1 MYISCRYISCYYKV
15 EYIITSW
22 AEMLAEPPQATV
34 WGLFLPTLMHR
45 TSFLIDGFNLY
56 HSVVQ
61 ASKDLKG
68 ATTKW
73 LDIFALCK
81 AILIHVDTKAKIK
94 DVFYFSA
101 LAKHLLHNNPDVVKR
116 HELYIKCLD
125 STGINVELAKFKSK
139 HIWCKSCGSKIVRN
153 EEKETD
159 VALAAKLFE
168 LLHTNSSDFIVIV
181 SGDTDLIPAI
191 RMSQYLFPSKGIQF
205 AFPYK
210 RINNELANIAPNS
223 FKLSKERYTQH
234 QFPDPVVLSN
244 RNKLYKPKS
253 W

>member
-1 MYISCRYISCYYKV
+1 
-15 EYIITSW
+15 
-22 AEMLAEPPQATV
+22 
-34 WGLFLPTLMHR
+34 MHR

-56 HSVVQ
+56 HSLVD

-68 ATTKW
+68 VTTKW
-73 LDIFALCK
+73 LDIFELCK
-81 AILIHVDTKAKIK
+81 GILIHVDTKAKIK

-125 STGINVELAKFKSK
+125 STGINVELAKFKK
-139 HIWCKSCGSKIVRN
+139 CKRIRCKICRSYIVRY

-168 LLHTNSSDFIVIV
+168 LLHTNSCDFIVIV
-181 SGDTDLIPAI
+181 SGDTDLMPAVK
-191 RMSQYLFPSKGIQF
+191 MSQQLFPSKGIQF

-210 RINNELANIAPNS
+210 RINNELTHIAPTS
-223 FKLSKERYTQH
+223 FKLSKERYSQH

-244 RNKLYKPKS
+244 GDKLYKPTS